1 MASGM
6 SGYSSSPKF
15 ILNREYMS
23 RMFTTP
29 CGWIMSSVAV
39 IIVVLGFIIMR
50 KVVQIE
56 I

>member
-1 MASGM
+1 VIL
-6 SGYSSSPKF
+6 F

-29 CGWIMSSVAV
+29 CGWLMSGVAV
-39 IIVVLGFIIMR
+39 FIVVLGFIIMR
-50 KVVQIE
+50 RVIKIE